1 MVICQSKSYKINIQV
16 VGYGTDPATGLDY
29 WLIKNSWG
37 NWWGENGYIRS
48 AVVSSTVALA

>member
-48 AVVSSTVALA
+48 AVVCATVF